1 MGMTDKRYE
10 GMLKDQIASL
20 DRVAKVTN
28 DDNTLKSIY
37 EERKL
42 VVSKLGYFVD
52 DNGLYDKFK

>member
-1 MGMTDKRYE
+1 
-10 GMLKDQIASL
+10 MLKDQIASL